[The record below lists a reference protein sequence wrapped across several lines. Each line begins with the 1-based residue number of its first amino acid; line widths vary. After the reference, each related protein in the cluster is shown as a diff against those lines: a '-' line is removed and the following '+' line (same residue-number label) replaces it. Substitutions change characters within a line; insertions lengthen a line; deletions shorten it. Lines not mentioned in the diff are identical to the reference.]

1 MSIMLKLKRGAWSA
15 RPVSVR
21 ADWGETGLM
30 PRRSRTFAALAS
42 AFVASTLLGLAAIA
56 VPAASAGPNFQ
67 DNWPGQVE
75 IDYRA
80 PDGSVRQNLQLF
92 LPTDQQPASIQ
103 SQFSAQW
110 AAATGGLCQALK
122 DKVAKA
128 LVDLGYSLAN
138 WDDCSVQATGDLQ
151 AAMLSSS
158 QLELRWLVRG
168 NSIKFDVA
176 APTTPTIS
184 ATFDMEL
191 DVIVNAADT
200 IDGNDHTNVA
210 GAPLTLQSAK
220 LLFSNADFSTDNV
233 FVNVLHPSILSNADN
248 TLNSTVVDLSTIPG
262 GPDLSQTFAKGNTQ
276 LHQAAVLISQYFVQP
291 SEPGAN
297 EYFDFSMSVNSTNLI
312 FTLARDGTPP
322 PAAAAPTGCVIQHDP
337 TFYLTPDFVATCN
350 AKQPAVAPPDTVW
363 GTTHLYVMET
373 KTGFVGT
380 SSFLENGGWANS
392 FRVGQD
398 YGLDPY
404 PEMLIRD
411 DFFPSSIST
420 LSLVVC
426 SQNLWGRVCTPPTT
440 FPNPGPS
447 ASASSTGA
455 GVGGGLPDCTS
466 PASVICGPR
475 SSGHTIIDRRH

>member
-1 MSIMLKLKRGAWSA
+1 MLNLRRCAWSP
-15 RPVSVR
+15 RPVSVS
-21 ADWGETGLM
+21 ADRGDTGLR
-30 PRRSRTFAALAS
+30 PKRSRTFAAVAS
-42 AFVASTLLGLAAIA
+42 AFLASTLLGLAAIA
-56 VPAASAGPNFQ
+56 VPTASAGPNFQ

-80 PDGSVRQNLQLF
+80 PDGGVRQNLQLF
-92 LPTDQQPASIQ
+92 LPADQQPASIQ

-110 AAATGGLCQALK
+110 ATATGALCQALK
-122 DKVAKA
+122 SKVSKA
-128 LVDLGYSLAN
+128 LVDQGYSLAN
-138 WDDCSVQATGDLQ
+138 WDDCSVQSTGDLQ
-151 AAMLSSS
+151 AAMLSPS
-158 QLELRWLVRG
+158 QLELRWLVHG
-168 NSIKFDVA
+168 NSIKFDVG
-176 APTTPTIS
+176 APTTPTIG

-191 DVIVNAADT
+191 DVIVNAAGT
-200 IDGNDHTNVA
+200 IDGHDNNNVS
-210 GAPLTLQSAK
+210 GTPLTLQSAK
-220 LLFSNADFSTDNV
+220 LLFLNADFSTDNV
-233 FVNVLHPSILSNADN
+233 FVNVFHPSILSNADN
-248 TLNSTVVDLSTIPG
+248 TLNSTVVDLSTITG

-297 EYFDFSMSVNSTNLI
+297 EYFDFSMSVNSSNLI

-322 PAAAAPTGCVIQHDP
+322 PAASAPTGCVIQHDP
-337 TFYLTPDFVATCN
+337 TFYFTPDYVATCD
-350 AKQPAVAPPDTVW
+350 AKQPAVTPPDTVW
-363 GTTHLYVMET
+363 GTTHLYIMET
-373 KTGFVGT
+373 HTGFIGT

-392 FRVGQD
+392 FRVGQL

-411 DFFPSSIST
+411 DVFPTSIST

-447 ASASSTGA
+447 ASASAAGA
-455 GVGGGLPDCTS
+455 GVDGGLPDCTS

-475 SSGHTIIDRRH
+475 SSGHLIINSRH